1 MLAQDSTASA
11 PLCADLLRPNG
22 VAAVR
27 HQLREDQVKQILQ
40 VLACVLAVAVG
51 IGALLAGSN
60 SSTSGDAE
68 QILASERAWAQ
79 AAVKGDVAGMARLM
93 SDDYVEIVM
102 QTGTGTS
109 KSSWLTISKTEWVHL
124 VQSGREKYTSVDLRN
139 LKVNLHGDVATVSG
153 EYSQTVTKDGKDIGS
168 SGLYVDTWV
177 KKNGNWQVVS
187 SVFP

>member
-1 MLAQDSTASA
+1 
-11 PLCADLLRPNG
+11 
-22 VAAVR
+22 
-27 HQLREDQVKQILQ
+27 VKQILQ

-51 IGALLAGSN
+51 IRALLAGSN

-79 AAVKGDVAGMARLM
+79 APVKGDVAGMARLM

-102 QTGTGTS
+102 ETATGTS

-124 VQSGREKYTSVDLRN
+124 VQSEREKYTSVDLRN

-153 EYSQTVTKDGKDIGS
+153 EYSQTGTKDGKDIGS

-177 KKNGNWQVVS
+177 KKNGKWQVVS

>member
-102 QTGTGTS
+102 QTGR
-109 KSSWLTISKTEWVHL
+109 
-124 VQSGREKYTSVDLRN
+124 GRVRA
-139 LKVNLHGDVATVSG
+139 VG
-153 EYSQTVTKDGKDIGS
+153 
-168 SGLYVDTWV
+168 
-177 KKNGNWQVVS
+177 
-187 SVFP
+187 

>member
-1 MLAQDSTASA
+1 MLTRR
-11 PLCADLLRPNG
+11 LHGN
-22 VAAVR
+22 
-27 HQLREDQVKQILQ
+27 REDAVKQIFHL
-40 VLACVLAVAVG
+40 LACVLAVGAG
-51 IGALLAGSN
+51 IGVLLARSS
-60 SSTSGDAE
+60 SSTSGDKE

-79 AAVKGDVAGMARLM
+79 APVKGDVSGMARLM

-102 QTGTGTS
+102 ETAPGTS
-109 KSSWLTISKTEWVHL
+109 KSRWVTTSKAGWVDL
-124 VQSGREKYTSVDLRN
+124 VQSGREKYKSVDLRN
-139 LKVNLHGDVATVSG
+139 LKVYLHGGVATVSG

>member
-1 MLAQDSTASA
+1 VFWRLLLELALCSQDRTHRRAATQSKSW
-11 PLCADLLRPNG
+11 LPN
-22 VAAVR
+22 
-27 HQLREDQVKQILQ
+27 
-40 VLACVLAVAVG
+40 
-51 IGALLAGSN
+51 
-60 SSTSGDAE
+60 
-68 QILASERAWAQ
+68 AWAQ
-79 AAVKGDVAGMARLM
+79 ASVKGDVAGMARLM

-102 QTGTGTS
+102 ETATGTS

-153 EYSQTVTKDGKDIGS
+153 GYSQTGTKDGKDIGS

-177 KKNGNWQVVS
+177 KKNGKWQVVS

>member
-1 MLAQDSTASA
+1 M
-11 PLCADLLRPNG
+11 
-22 VAAVR
+22 
-27 HQLREDQVKQILQ
+27 KQRFRL
-40 VLACVLAVAVG
+40 VACVLAVGAG
-51 IGALLAGSN
+51 ISALLTGSS

-79 AAVKGDVAGMARLM
+79 APLKGDVAGMARLM
-93 SDDYVEIVM
+93 SDDYVEIAM
-102 QTGTGTS
+102 ETASGTS
-109 KSSWLTISKTEWVHL
+109 KSSWVITSKAEWVDL

-139 LKVNLHGDVATVSG
+139 LKVYLHGNVATVSG
-153 EYSQTVTKDGKDIGS
+153 EYSQTVMKDGKDISS